1 MKTMNS
7 FTCRSTAEKEDRIAI
22 GVMKVVSIRSQREMP
37 STPTM

>member
-7 FTCRSTAEKEDRIAI
+7 FTCRSTAEKAERIAI
-22 GVMKVVSIRSQREMP
+22 GVMKVVSIRSHNEIP